1 MGEENIVQE
10 ILDNKTQ
17 VKVYAEVTDE
27 EVLAYI
33 KGVSPE
39 AVAEAAK
46 MIVLAKQGKMI
57 EALSARVA
65 DESSDET
72 ADTSSVTED
81 SE

>member
-10 ILDNKTQ
+10 ILNNNNQ
-17 VKVYAEVTDE
+17 VKFYAEVLE
-27 EVLAYI
+27 SEVLAYI
-33 KGVSPE
+33 KGTRPE
-39 AVAEAAK
+39 IVADAAK
-46 MIVLAKQGKMI
+46 MIALAKQGKMI